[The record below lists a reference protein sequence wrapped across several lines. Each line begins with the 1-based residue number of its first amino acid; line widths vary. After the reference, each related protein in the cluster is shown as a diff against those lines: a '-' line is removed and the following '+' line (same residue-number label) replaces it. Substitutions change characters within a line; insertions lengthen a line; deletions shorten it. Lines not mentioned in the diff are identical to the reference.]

1 MFEGLAHS
9 TEESLIAAIVVLYHP
24 DQQATERLLSSLAG
38 QVDSVF
44 AVDNTPGSSSRTPAF
59 LEGFG
64 KPVSYIP
71 LGENRGIA
79 EAQNIGI
86 DLSIKGGF
94 SHVLL
99 LDQDSAPCPGM
110 VNRLLDAEETL
121 LNKGEQIAA
130 MSPQIVD
137 GRTGSRPCACIYR
150 WFRAR
155 LIYRDSNSSE
165 PVLTENFIASGSL
178 IRISVL
184 QLLGMM
190 RSDLFIE
197 HVDTEFAS
205 RVLGAGYRSYCVP
218 NALMLHSF
226 GDAAAKIFGK
236 DIYLYSGVRYYYKLR
251 NEVYL
256 AGLKT
261 MSWQWRAYILPRI
274 PYHFVLYSVLA
285 KDRLATSRLL
295 LKAIWDGVRGR
306 LGPLEQASI
315 LKSDEIHPEAGE

>member
-1 MFEGLAHS
+1 
-9 TEESLIAAIVVLYHP
+9 
-24 DQQATERLLSSLAG
+24 
-38 QVDSVF
+38 
-44 AVDNTPGSSSRTPAF
+44 
-59 LEGFG
+59 
-64 KPVSYIP
+64 
-71 LGENRGIA
+71 
-79 EAQNIGI
+79 
-86 DLSIKGGF
+86 
-94 SHVLL
+94 
-99 LDQDSAPCPGM
+99 
-110 VNRLLDAEETL
+110 
-121 LNKGEQIAA
+121 
-130 MSPQIVD
+130 
-137 GRTGSRPCACIYR
+137 
-150 WFRAR
+150 
-155 LIYRDSNSSE
+155 
-165 PVLTENFIASGSL
+165 
-178 IRISVL
+178 
-184 QLLGMM
+184 MM

-295 LKAIWDGVRGR
+295 LKAILDGVRGR